1 MALAVYSTPDIIAR
15 MDAGAVKAVDRPEE
29 NTVPSGHG
37 YLKGKAKPL
46 DRGEARLTRS
56 SPPIAQ
62 GQTGW
67 P

>member
-1 MALAVYSTPDIIAR
+1 MYSTPYIIAR

-29 NTVPSGHG
+29 NTVPGGHG
-37 YLKGKAKPL
+37 YLKAKAKPWKPL

-56 SPPIAQ
+56 SLPIAQ